1 MWIRR
6 SRVVEPIER
15 APDYPAA
22 RALRAL
28 SDRSHDAGV
37 AAAAN
42 LSASAS
48 KGTTQVPCEIVV
60 GVPGRRAA
68 AAEDDNR
75 CLHFASIDA
84 ERQPFGLLPYR
95 WRRIG
100 QRGTIVAVKRH
111 SDSPA
116 GDRSERIV
124 RLALAQINPT
134 VGDLPGNA
142 KKVLETIERARD
154 QGTDL
159 VAFPELTLTGY
170 PPEDL
175 LLRPEFLDQNQ
186 AALEEVARG
195 TTGITAIVGFAQR
208 ADDVYNAAAIA
219 HDGEVVGIY
228 QKRHLPNYGVFDEVR
243 YFRPGNECFV
253 CKRGALTFGVNIC
266 EDIFTPVGPTAALA
280 VYGDAEVVIN
290 LSSSPFHAGK
300 SEARDRM
307 LSTRALD
314 GVSVVAFVNT
324 VGGQDELVFDGNS
337 RVYGPQG
344 ELLAQARAF
353 EEDLVVV
360 DIDLESVFRARLHD
374 PRSRIAAQRDDA
386 PEMSVV
392 TLRPIPR
399 RARPKLG
406 ARKVTIPSGA
416 EEIYRALVLGTR
428 DYVSKNGFEHV
439 VIGLSGGIDSA
450 LTASIATDALGPA
463 HVTGAFMPSGITSRE
478 SGEDAAALAKNLKID
493 LLTVPIEAEI
503 DAYRESLK
511 RIFAS
516 SQEDVTEENI
526 QSRIRGTVL
535 MALSNK
541 FSWLVLTTGNKSELS
556 VGYATLYGDMAGG
569 FSVLKDVSKTLVY
582 ELARHRNAAA
592 QTPWIPERSLT
603 REPTAELRP
612 GQRDTDTLPAYDELD
627 PILKAY
633 VEEDSEVERIVAMG
647 YDRALVQRVIRM
659 VDRAEYKRRQAPPGI
674 RITPRALGKDRRLPI
689 TNRHQPWR
697 D

>member
-1 MWIRR
+1 M
-6 SRVVEPIER
+6 
-15 APDYPAA
+15 
-22 RALRAL
+22 
-28 SDRSHDAGV
+28 
-37 AAAAN
+37 
-42 LSASAS
+42 
-48 KGTTQVPCEIVV
+48 
-60 GVPGRRAA
+60 
-68 AAEDDNR
+68 
-75 CLHFASIDA
+75 
-84 ERQPFGLLPYR
+84 
-95 WRRIG
+95 
-100 QRGTIVAVKRH
+100 KRNN
-111 SDSPA
+111 DSPA

-142 KKVLETIERARD
+142 KKVIETIGRAREL
-154 QGTDL
+154 GADL

-186 AALEEVARG
+186 AAMEEVARH

-208 ADDVYNAAAIA
+208 AGDVYNAAAIA
-219 HDGEVVGIY
+219 HDGEIVGIY

-243 YFRPGNECFV
+243 YFRPGNESFV

-266 EDIFTPVGPTAALA
+266 EDIFTPVGSTAALA
-280 VYGDAEVVIN
+280 VYGEAELVIN

-300 SEARDRM
+300 ATARDRM

-344 ELLAQARAF
+344 EILAQARAF
-353 EEDLVVV
+353 EEDLVLV
-360 DIDLESVFRARLHD
+360 DIDLETVFRARLHD
-374 PRSRIAAQRDDA
+374 PRSRIAAQREDA
-386 PEMSVV
+386 PEMAEV

-399 RARPKLG
+399 RARAPL
-406 ARKVTIPSGA
+406 APRKAVIPAGP
-416 EEIYRALVLGTR
+416 EEIYRALLLGTH
-428 DYVSKNGFEHV
+428 DYVSKNEFEHA

-450 LTASIATDALGPA
+450 LTASIAVDALGPK
-463 HVTGAFMPSGITSRE
+463 HVTGVFMPSSITSRE
-478 SGEDAAALAKNLKID
+478 SGEDAAALARNLGID
-493 LLTVPIEAEI
+493 LLTIPIDSEI
-503 DAYRESLK
+503 ASYRESLK
-511 RIFAS
+511 GVFGARP
-516 SQEDVTEENI
+516 EDVTEENI
-526 QSRIRGTVL
+526 QSRIRGTIL
-535 MALSNK
+535 MSLSNK
-541 FSWLVLTTGNKSELS
+541 FRWLVLTTGNKSELS

-569 FSVLKDVSKTLVY
+569 FAVLKDVWKTLVY
-582 ELARHRNAAA
+582 ELACHRNAAGG
-592 QTPWIPERSLT
+592 PWIPERTLT

-612 GQRDTDTLPAYDELD
+612 GQRDTDTLPPYDVLD

-633 VEEDSEVERIVAMG
+633 VEEDSEVERIVTMG
-647 YDRALVQRVIRM
+647 YDRPLVQRVIRM